1 MSRSLERNRV
11 GKKFVKTKNFEKYK
25 IGYLRTRIKMNNL
38 KSDYFN
44 KSIVDIM
51 KTKCCTIVLEDL
63 NVKNMQKNKKLSN
76 AFQKS
81 AISQFRSRLIQKAEM
96 LGINVSI
103 ADKFFPSSKICSHCG
118 NIKKEL
124 KLSNRIYHCDIC
136 GFEIDRD
143 LNAAINL
150 RNTVR
155 STGI

>member
-1 MSRSLERNRV
+1 
-11 GKKFVKTKNFEKYK
+11 
-25 IGYLRTRIKMNNL
+25 
-38 KSDYFN
+38 
-44 KSIVDIM
+44 
-51 KTKCCTIVLEDL
+51 
-63 NVKNMQKNKKLSN
+63 MQKNKKLSN